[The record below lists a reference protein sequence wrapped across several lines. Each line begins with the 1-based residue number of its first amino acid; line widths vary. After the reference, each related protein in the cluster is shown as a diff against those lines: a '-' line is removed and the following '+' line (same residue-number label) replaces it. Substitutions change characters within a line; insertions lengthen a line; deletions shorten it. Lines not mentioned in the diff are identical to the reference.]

1 MPPPIIL
8 ASRSPVRADLL
19 RNAGLSFTTVAASL
33 DEDALRAAL
42 QADSVSPRDQADA
55 LAEAKARKVSQKR
68 PDALVIGCDQILDLN
83 GSILTKPSSPTAAHD
98 QLRQLRGQTHK
109 LHSAAV
115 IYENTAPVWRHIG
128 TARLTMRAFSDAYL
142 DSYLARQGEDVCTTV
157 GSYKLESEG
166 IRLFNRI
173 EGDYFTIL
181 GLPLLELLGYL
192 SARGV
197 IES

>member
-1 MPPPIIL
+1 MSPPIVL
-8 ASRSPVRADLL
+8 ASTSTVRADLL
-19 RNAGLSFTTVAASL
+19 RNAGLSLTTIAASL

-55 LAEAKARKVSQKR
+55 LAEAKARKISQKR

-83 GSILTKPSSPTAAHD
+83 GTILTKPASPAAARD
-98 QLRQLRGQTHK
+98 QILQLRGQTHK

-115 IYENTAPVWRHIG
+115 IYENATPVWRHIG
-128 TARLTMRAFSDAYL
+128 TARLTMRGFSDTYL
-142 DSYLARQGEDVCTTV
+142 DAYLARQGNDVCTTA

-166 IRLFNRI
+166 IRLFDRI

-192 SARGV
+192 NARGV
-197 IES
+197 IE